1 MQNSEMYAVKWQS
14 STVVELLSF
23 VGKGI
28 AEISKAKILGILG
41 YMNLA
46 FTIYTTFR

>member
-28 AEISKAKILGILG
+28 AEISKAKMPGILG
-41 YMNLA
+41 YMNLTI
-46 FTIYTTFR
+46 TIYKAFG